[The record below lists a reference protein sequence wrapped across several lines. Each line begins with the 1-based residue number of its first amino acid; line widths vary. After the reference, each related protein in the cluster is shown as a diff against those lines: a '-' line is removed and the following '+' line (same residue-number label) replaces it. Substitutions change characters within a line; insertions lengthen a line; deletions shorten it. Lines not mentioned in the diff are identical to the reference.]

1 MVYEGTG
8 RNELGDRC
16 LLDLELSACG
26 LTHKKAIANRV
37 APEGGVGPEV
47 SRGWE
52 VNTLLNQK
60 DNG

>member
-47 SRGWE
+47 SEG
-52 VNTLLNQK
+52 
-60 DNG
+60 G